1 MEPWILLFQENLYQ
15 KILKE
20 TVRLFT
26 EAQARNDQ
34 NTQANPP
41 SNDYKKLKKIKV
53 LEWPSQNLD
62 FNQSETLWR
71 DLEKSIMLKNSSM
84 LLN

>member
-26 EAQARNDQ
+26 EAQAQNDQ

-41 SNDYKKLKKIKV
+41 SNDYKKRKKIKV

>member
-1 MEPWILLFQENLYQ
+1 MI
-15 KILKE
+15 
-20 TVRLFT
+20 
-26 EAQARNDQ
+26 Q

-53 LEWPSQNLD
+53 LEWPSQSLD

>member
-1 MEPWILLFQENLYQ
+1 MI
-15 KILKE
+15 
-20 TVRLFT
+20 
-26 EAQARNDQ
+26 Q

-41 SNDYKKLKKIKV
+41 SNDYKKQKKIKV
-53 LEWPSQNLD
+53 LEWPIQSLD

>member
-26 EAQARNDQ
+26 EAQAQNDQ

-41 SNDYKKLKKIKV
+41 SNDYKKLKTIKV

>member
-26 EAQARNDQ
+26 EAQAQNDQ

-53 LEWPSQNLD
+53 LEWPSQKLD